1 MSTPPAS
8 GRPEGWGALLG
19 GRNGPRAVALAG
31 GVALHAINVFIV
43 TTILPSVVADIGG
56 LELYAWNTT
65 LFVVASIVGSALCAR
80 LLHAAGPRGAYVSA
94 ALLFAAGTGVCAMAP
109 TMPVM
114 LAGRLV
120 QGLGGGFLFGLSYA
134 MIRVVFAEPLWP
146 RAIALVS
153 AMWGVAT
160 LVGPAVGGVFAE
172 LGAWR
177 AAFWS
182 VVPATGVFG
191 VLAFAILPAR
201 GGGEGARRAPPL
213 AQLALLTL
221 SVLAVSVG
229 SLRPDPLWNAG
240 GVVAAGLLL
249 AALVVIDGRLGSRL
263 LPTGSY
269 RPTTRLGL
277 LFAGMCLLS
286 VAVTS
291 TETFV
296 PLFLQVLHGRSP
308 LEAGYLA
315 ALMAVGWTGGS
326 IASSGLHGGAERRV
340 LLLGPVVSLGGMLG
354 LAALVPGAGGGAL
367 SLAAICV
374 ALTAVGAGVGMGWPH
389 LLTGV
394 FRAAPVGET
403 DLTSAAITTVQLVAT
418 ALGAAL
424 AGMVVNM
431 AGLTEPGGN
440 AGTASAALWLF
451 LVFAAAPALALVTA
465 GRLTRGA

>member
-8 GRPEGWGALLG
+8 ARPEGWGALLG

-56 LELYAWNTT
+56 LALYAWNTT

-134 MIRVVFAEPLWP
+134 MIRIVFAEPLWP

-191 VLAFAILPAR
+191 VLAFAILPAH

-221 SVLAVSVG
+221 AVLAVSVG

-240 GVVAAGLLL
+240 GVAAAGLLL
-249 AALVVIDGRLGSRL
+249 AVLVVIDGRLGSRL

-269 RPTTRLGL
+269 RPATRLGL

-315 ALMAVGWTGGS
+315 ALMAVGWTSGS
-326 IASSGLHGGAERRV
+326 IACSGLHGGAERRV
-340 LLLGPVVSLGGMLG
+340 LLLGPMVSLVGMLA
-354 LAALVPGAGGGAL
+354 LAALVPGAGGGVL

-374 ALTAVGAGVGMGWPH
+374 ALTAVGTGVGMGWPH

-403 DLTSAAITTVQLVAT
+403 DLTSAAITTVQLVST

-431 AGLTEPGGN
+431 AGLTEPGGIG
-440 AGTASAALWLF
+440 GTASAALWLF
-451 LVFAAAPALALVTA
+451 LVFAAAPALALLTA
-465 GRLTRGA
+465 GRLTRRG

>member
-8 GRPEGWGALLG
+8 GQPEGWGALLG
-19 GRNGPRAVALAG
+19 GRNGARAVILAG
-31 GVALHAINVFIV
+31 GVALHAVNVFIV

-56 LELYAWNTT
+56 LDLYAWNTT
-65 LFVVASIVGSALCAR
+65 LFVVASIIGAALCAR
-80 LLHAAGPRGAYVSA
+80 LLHGVGPRGAYAVA
-94 ALLFAAGTGVCAMAP
+94 ALLFAVGTTVCAAAP
-109 TMPVM
+109 SMPVM
-114 LAGRLV
+114 LVGRSV

-146 RAIALVS
+146 RAIALMS

-160 LVGPAVGGVFAE
+160 LIGPAVGGVFAE

-182 VVPATGVFG
+182 VVPVT
-191 VLAFAILPAR
+191 LAFAALAFLTLPAR
-201 GGGEGARRAPPL
+201 SVGEGGHRAPPL
-213 AQLALLTL
+213 AQLALLSL
-221 SVLAVSVG
+221 AVLAVSIG
-229 SLRPDPLWNAG
+229 SLRPDALWNAG
-240 GVVAAGLLL
+240 GVAVAGLLI
-249 AALVVIDGRLGSRL
+249 AALVVLDGRLGSRL

-269 RPTTRLGL
+269 RPTTRLGR
-277 LFAGMCLLS
+277 LFGSMCLLS

-296 PLFLQVLHGRSP
+296 PLFLQVLHAQSP
-308 LEAGYLA
+308 LVAGYLA

-340 LLLGPVVSLGGMLG
+340 LLLGPVVSLTGMLV
-354 LAALVPGAGGGAL
+354 LAALIPGGTGGAAV
-367 SLAAICV
+367 LAAICV

-394 FRAAPVGET
+394 LRAAPAGET

-431 AGLTEPGGN
+431 AGLTEPGG
-440 AGTASAALWLF
+440 AGGTASAALWLF
-451 LVFAAAPALALVTA
+451 LVFAAAPVLALISA
-465 GRLTRGA
+465 RRLTQER

>member
-1 MSTPPAS
+1 MH
-8 GRPEGWGALLG
+8 
-19 GRNGPRAVALAG
+19 AV
-31 GVALHAINVFIV
+31 NVFIV

-56 LELYAWNTT
+56 LDLYAWNTT
-65 LFVVASIVGSALCAR
+65 LFVVASIVGAALCAR
-80 LLHAAGPRGAYVSA
+80 LLHGVGPRGAYAVA
-94 ALLFAAGTGVCAMAP
+94 ALLFAAGTTVCAAAP
-109 TMPVM
+109 AMPVM
-114 LAGRLV
+114 LMGRLA

-134 MIRVVFAEPLWP
+134 MIRIVFAEPLWP
-146 RAIALVS
+146 RAIALTS

-160 LVGPAVGGVFAE
+160 LIGPAVGGVFAE
-172 LGAWR
+172 MGAWR

-182 VVPATGVFG
+182 MVPVTLAFA
-191 VLAFAILPAR
+191 VLAFLMLPA
-201 GGGEGARRAPPL
+201 GSKGEGGRRAPPL

-221 SVLAVSVG
+221 AVLALSVG

-240 GVVAAGLLL
+240 GVAVAGLLI

-269 RPTTRLGL
+269 RPTTRLGR
-277 LFAGMCLLS
+277 LFGSMCLLS

-308 LEAGYLA
+308 LVAGYLA

-326 IASSGLHGGAERRV
+326 IASSGLHGGAERPV
-340 LLLGPVVSLGGMLG
+340 LLLGPVVSLAGMLV
-354 LAALVPGAGGGAL
+354 LAALIPGSGGPAA
-367 SLAAICV
+367 LAAICV

-394 FRAAPVGET
+394 LRAAPAGET

-431 AGLTEPGGN
+431 AGLTEPGGIG
-440 AGTASAALWLF
+440 GTASAALWLF
-451 LVFAAAPALALVTA
+451 LVFAAAPVLALLA
-465 GRLTRGA
+465 ARRLTQGG

>member
-1 MSTPPAS
+1 MSAPPAS

-19 GRNGPRAVALAG
+19 GRNGARAVILAG
-31 GVALHAINVFIV
+31 GVALHAVNVFIV

-56 LELYAWNTT
+56 LDLYAWNTT
-65 LFVVASIVGSALCAR
+65 LFVVASIVGAALCAR
-80 LLHAAGPRGAYVSA
+80 LLHGVGPRGAYAVA
-94 ALLFAAGTGVCAMAP
+94 ALLFAAGTTVCAAAP
-109 TMPVM
+109 AMPVM
-114 LAGRLV
+114 LMGRLA

-134 MIRVVFAEPLWP
+134 MIRIVFAEPLWP
-146 RAIALVS
+146 RAIALTS

-160 LVGPAVGGVFAE
+160 LIGPAVGGVFAE
-172 LGAWR
+172 MGAWR

-182 VVPATGVFG
+182 MVPVTLAFA
-191 VLAFAILPAR
+191 VLAFLMLPA
-201 GGGEGARRAPPL
+201 GSKGEGGRRAPPL

-221 SVLAVSVG
+221 AVLALSVG

-240 GVVAAGLLL
+240 GVAVAGLLI

-269 RPTTRLGL
+269 RPTTRLGR
-277 LFAGMCLLS
+277 LFGSMCLLS

-308 LEAGYLA
+308 LVAGYLA

-326 IASSGLHGGAERRV
+326 IASSGLHGGAERPV
-340 LLLGPVVSLGGMLG
+340 LLLGPVVSLAGMLV
-354 LAALVPGAGGGAL
+354 LAALIPGSGGPAA
-367 SLAAICV
+367 LAAICV

-394 FRAAPVGET
+394 LRAAPAGET

-431 AGLTEPGGN
+431 AGLTEPGGIG
-440 AGTASAALWLF
+440 GTASAALWLF
-451 LVFAAAPALALVTA
+451 LVFAAAPVLALLA
-465 GRLTRGA
+465 ARRLTQGG

>member
-1 MSTPPAS
+1 M
-8 GRPEGWGALLG
+8 LG
-19 GRNGPRAVALAG
+19 GRNGARAVILAG
-31 GVALHAINVFIV
+31 GVALHAVNVFIV

-56 LELYAWNTT
+56 LDLYAWNTT
-65 LFVVASIVGSALCAR
+65 LFVVASIVGAALCAR
-80 LLHAAGPRGAYVSA
+80 LLHGVGPRGAYAVA
-94 ALLFAAGTGVCAMAP
+94 ALLFAAGTTVCAAAP
-109 TMPVM
+109 AMPVM
-114 LAGRLV
+114 LMGRLA

-134 MIRVVFAEPLWP
+134 MIRIVFAEPLWP
-146 RAIALVS
+146 RAIALTS

-160 LVGPAVGGVFAE
+160 LIGPAVGGVFAE
-172 LGAWR
+172 MGAWR

-182 VVPATGVFG
+182 MVPVTLAFA
-191 VLAFAILPAR
+191 VLAFLMLPA
-201 GGGEGARRAPPL
+201 GSKGEGGRRAPPL

-221 SVLAVSVG
+221 AVLALSVG

-240 GVVAAGLLL
+240 GVAVAGLLI

-269 RPTTRLGL
+269 RPTTRLGR
-277 LFAGMCLLS
+277 LFGSMCLLS

-308 LEAGYLA
+308 LVAGYLA

-326 IASSGLHGGAERRV
+326 IASSGLHGGAERPV
-340 LLLGPVVSLGGMLG
+340 LLLGPVVSLAGMLV
-354 LAALVPGAGGGAL
+354 LAALIPGSGGPAA
-367 SLAAICV
+367 LAAICV

-394 FRAAPVGET
+394 LRAAPAGET

-431 AGLTEPGGN
+431 AGLTEPGGIG
-440 AGTASAALWLF
+440 GTASAALWLF
-451 LVFAAAPALALVTA
+451 LVFAAAPVLALLA
-465 GRLTRGA
+465 ARRLTQGG